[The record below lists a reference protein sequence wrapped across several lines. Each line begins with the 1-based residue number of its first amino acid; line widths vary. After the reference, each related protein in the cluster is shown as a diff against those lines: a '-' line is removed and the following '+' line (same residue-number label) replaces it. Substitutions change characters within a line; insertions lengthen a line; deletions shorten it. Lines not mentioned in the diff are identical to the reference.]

1 MPSEMKRKIGLIAG
15 EGGFPF
21 LVAQAAREKDFEVI
35 AVAIREEASP
45 ELSQVVDRLYWIH
58 IGELGKLI
66 KALQREGI
74 TQAVMAGKI
83 QKRYLFSQIKP
94 DLKATLLYMRLK
106 EKNDDA
112 ILEGIC
118 DELKREGIEVLEC
131 TPFVSRLLIP
141 PGVLTRRAPSQWEWR
156 DIEFGRRMARL
167 IAGMDIGQTVV
178 VKNCAVLA
186 VEAIEGTNEA
196 IRRGAAW
203 GGERAVI
210 VKVAKPHQDL
220 RFDVPV
226 VGKDTL
232 EVMREVKASV
242 LALDAGK
249 VIAVDQEGMLSV
261 AEEAKIAIVAD

>member
-1 MPSEMKRKIGLIAG
+1 MKQKIGLIAG
-15 EGGFPF
+15 EGRLPF
-21 LVAQAAREKDFEVI
+21 LVAQAAREKDLEVVT
-35 AVAIREEASP
+35 VAIREEASP
-45 ELSQVVDRLYWIH
+45 ELNRAVDRLYWIH

-66 KALQREGI
+66 KALQKEGI

-83 QKRYLFSQIKP
+83 QKRHLFSQIKP
-94 DLKATLLYMRLK
+94 DLRATLLYMRLK

-118 DELKREGIEVLEC
+118 DELKREGIQVLEC
-131 TPFVSRLLIP
+131 TQFASRLLVP
-141 PGVLTRRAPSQWEWR
+141 QGVLTARAPSQWERR
-156 DIEFGRRMARL
+156 DIELGRKMARL

-178 VKNCAVLA
+178 VKNSAVLA
-186 VEAIEGTNEA
+186 VEAIEGTNGA
-196 IRRGAAW
+196 IRRGAEW
-203 GGERAVI
+203 GGEGVVV

-249 VIAVDQEGMLSV
+249 VIAVDQEEMLSM